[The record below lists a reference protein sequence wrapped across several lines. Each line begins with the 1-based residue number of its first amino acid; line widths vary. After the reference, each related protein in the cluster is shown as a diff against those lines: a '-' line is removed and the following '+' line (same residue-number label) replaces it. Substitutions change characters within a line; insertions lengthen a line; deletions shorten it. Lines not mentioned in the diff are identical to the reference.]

1 MTLDQFLRSKGLHSV
16 PGPCA
21 EFAQIEGVAAALAA
35 TVEKFTL
42 DNLAL
47 ATAATGSKIT
57 AAHYFVAELLTEG
70 VKQDMA
76 AMLGV
81 STQALWRYEKR
92 HDGLL
97 RIMRPE
103 FNTQF
108 RLSLL
113 KHQRKS

>member
-1 MTLDQFLRSKGLHSV
+1 VVT
-16 PGPCA
+16 
-21 EFAQIEGVAAALAA
+21 ALA
-35 TVEKFTL
+35 TTIEEFVI

-47 ATAATGSKIT
+47 VSAATGAKIT

-76 AMLGV
+76 AMLDV
-81 STQALWRYEKR
+81 STQALWQYEKR

-103 FNTQF
+103 FNVRF
-108 RLSLL
+108 RLALA
-113 KHQRKS
+113 KHQPKS